1 MDIDYIGEWTL
12 LAWTGRFLVALAFAS
27 ALAAVIS
34 FLKGWNDWGKRSFQ
48 IHAVSTFAVIAL
60 VFVLF
65 GFHRYEF
72 QYIWKHLNNAMPMR
86 FILSAFWGGQEG
98 GFLLWMFWHNV
109 LGLILLRKTTKWTG
123 PAMATLSGI
132 QVFLTSMILG
142 IYFGEFQ
149 LGLDPFLLL
158 RDAPQ
163 YAGLPWTAR
172 ADYLTAFPLF
182 ADGQGLNPLLQ
193 NYWMTIHPPTL
204 FLGFAATSVPFAYAI
219 AGLADREDRSWMRP
233 ALRWSFFTIGILGT
247 GILMGGAWA
256 YEALS
261 FGGFWAWDPVENSSL
276 VPWLTT
282 VAGGHLLLINR
293 NRQKPLALFSTYYFI
308 LISFLLVLYSTF
320 LTKSGILGDTSVH
333 SFVDS
338 GILPQ
343 LLVYLLSF
351 LALGHLM
358 LLRPGVWRKRA
369 LVAIAI
375 LGLICLKG
383 YVIEALTGF
392 LLVLGVAAVKAYRKD
407 IERTEEEDSIW
418 SRDFWM
424 FVGALLLLVSAAHI
438 TWQTSLP
445 VFNAFLEP
453 WSGVLASLGDSLDSD
468 FLRDLSA
475 HNLAPGTDLDRTY
488 HLVQV
493 PLAVLIMLGVGFAQ
507 WLKYKHTNMQ
517 VVLRKLFIPLLVAV
531 LLTAGLL
538 WQFAFEWWELPR
550 VALLFAA
557 LFATA
562 SNADYILQLGRGRW
576 KQIGSPLAHVGFGLV
591 IFGAV
596 LSTSQKNIISQN
608 QIGDIS
614 TLNESLNN
622 REDLLIM
629 EGDTLKMGKYFVSYR
644 DRYTEGI
651 HVKFRMDYFDQLP
664 RVYAPGE
671 VVFFDGMVFEALEA
685 HEASE
690 LFTDDMEDHWMFIPF
705 PNERQAKS
713 AKLWESGVPGT
724 KQFTLEPRIQLN
736 EQMGNAP
743 EPDTRHWLHRDL
755 YTHIKWGRVTPPET
769 DEEGWMGGWSHTM
782 QVGDSML
789 IGHSLL
795 TVDSLRAIADDEKP
809 DRGLLLK
816 DLAIAACVQL
826 KNKTEQSNFEPLYIV
841 RDSLVIPDMF
851 EAEAFGIKMRIE
863 SFDPNEETLEM
874 TIWEHLSVRRDF
886 VVMQAVLFPLINVLW
901 LGCILMAIGSG
912 MAVYARWTRD
922 EKSNPKRPI

>member
-1 MDIDYIGEWTL
+1 MSIDYIGEWTL
-12 LAWTGRFLVALAFAS
+12 LAWAGRFLVALAFGS
-27 ALAAVIS
+27 ALTAVIS
-34 FLKGWNDWGKRSFQ
+34 FLNGWTQWGKRSFQ
-48 IHAVSTFAVIAL
+48 VHALSTFAVIGL

-72 QYIWKHLNNAMPMR
+72 QYIWKHLNNEMPMR

-109 LGLILLRKTTKWTG
+109 LGLILLRKHTQWTSM
-123 PAMATLSGI
+123 AMATLSAI

-142 IYFGEFQ
+142 IYFGDFQ

-163 YAGLPWTAR
+163 YAGLPWTER

-182 ADGQGLNPLLQ
+182 KDGQGLNPLLQ

-219 AGLADREDRSWMRP
+219 AGLTNREDRSWMRP

-276 VPWLTT
+276 VPWLTI

-293 NRQKPLALFSTYYFI
+293 NRKKPLALFSTYYFI
-308 LISFLLVLYSTF
+308 ILSFLLVLYSTF

-351 LALGHLM
+351 IALGHLM
-358 LLRPGVWRKRA
+358 LLRAGKWRKTALFVLLA
-369 LVAIAI
+369 LVIFGI
-375 LGLICLKG
+375 KG

-392 LLVLGVAAVKAYRKD
+392 LIVMAMSAIKAYRTE
-407 IERTEEEDSIW
+407 IERTEEEDSVW

-445 VFNAFLEP
+445 VFNQFLKP
-453 WSGVLASLGDSLDSD
+453 WSGVLTSLGESWNSD
-468 FLRDLSA
+468 LLRDLSK
-475 HNLAPGTDLDRTY
+475 HNLAPGTDLDQTY

-493 PLAVLIMLGVGFAQ
+493 PLAVLIMLAVGFAQ
-507 WLKYKHTNMQ
+507 WLKYKHTDIGN
-517 VVLRKLFIPLLVAV
+517 VLKKIFIPLLLSL
-531 LLTAGLL
+531 LLTGGLL
-538 WQFAFEWWELPR
+538 WQFAFDWWEIPR

-557 LFATA
+557 LFAVA
-562 SNADYILQLGRGRW
+562 SNADYIVQLGRGKWRT
-576 KQIGSPLAHVGFGLV
+576 IGSPLAHIGFGLV

-614 TLNESLNN
+614 TLNEELNN

-629 EGDTLKMGKYFVSYR
+629 EGDTLDMGEYFVSYR

-651 HVKFRMDYFDQLP
+651 HVKFRMDYFDREP
-664 RVYAPGE
+664 RVYAAGE
-671 VVFFDGMVFEALEA
+671 VVYFDGMVFEAKEA
-685 HEASE
+685 HEASD

-705 PNERQAKS
+705 PNERQAKT
-713 AKLWESGVPGT
+713 ARLWESGIPGE

-769 DEEGWMGGWSHTM
+769 DEEGWMGGRTHTM

-789 IGHSLL
+789 IGHTLL
-795 TVDSLRAIADDEKP
+795 TVDSLRAIRDSEKTS
-809 DRGLLLK
+809 RGLLDK

-826 KNKTEQSNFEPLYIV
+826 RNKEMLSLHEPLYIV

-851 EAEAFGIKMRIE
+851 EAEGYGIKMRVE
-863 SFDPNEETLEM
+863 SFNPEDETLEM
-874 TIWEHLSVRRDF
+874 TIWEHISVRRDF
-886 VVMQAVLFPLINVLW
+886 VVMQAVLFPMINVLW

-922 EKSNPKRPI
+922 EKSKSTKRI

>member
-1 MDIDYIGEWTL
+1 
-12 LAWTGRFLVALAFAS
+12 
-27 ALAAVIS
+27 
-34 FLKGWNDWGKRSFQ
+34 
-48 IHAVSTFAVIAL
+48 
-60 VFVLF
+60 
-65 GFHRYEF
+65 
-72 QYIWKHLNNAMPMR
+72 
-86 FILSAFWGGQEG
+86 
-98 GFLLWMFWHNV
+98 
-109 LGLILLRKTTKWTG
+109 
-123 PAMATLSGI
+123 
-132 QVFLTSMILG
+132 
-142 IYFGEFQ
+142 
-149 LGLDPFLLL
+149 
-158 RDAPQ
+158 
-163 YAGLPWTAR
+163 
-172 ADYLTAFPLF
+172 
-182 ADGQGLNPLLQ
+182 
-193 NYWMTIHPPTL
+193 
-204 FLGFAATSVPFAYAI
+204 
-219 AGLADREDRSWMRP
+219 
-233 ALRWSFFTIGILGT
+233 
-247 GILMGGAWA
+247 
-256 YEALS
+256 
-261 FGGFWAWDPVENSSL
+261 VEE
-276 VPWLTT
+276 T
-282 VAGGHLLLINR
+282 R
-293 NRQKPLALFSTYYFI
+293 
-308 LISFLLVLYSTF
+308 
-320 LTKSGILGDTSVH
+320 
-333 SFVDS
+333 
-338 GILPQ
+338 
-343 LLVYLLSF
+343 
-351 LALGHLM
+351 
-358 LLRPGVWRKRA
+358 

-562 SNADYILQLGRGRW
+562 SNADYILQLGRGKW

-769 DEEGWMGGWSHTM
+769 DEEGWMGGRSHTM